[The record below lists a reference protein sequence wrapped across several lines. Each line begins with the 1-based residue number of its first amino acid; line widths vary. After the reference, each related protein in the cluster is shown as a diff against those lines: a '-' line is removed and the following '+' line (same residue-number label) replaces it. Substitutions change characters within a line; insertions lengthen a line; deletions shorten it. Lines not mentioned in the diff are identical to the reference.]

1 VIGVPPIGTVG
12 VKPPMARDHPK
23 PKPVVAKPDPEEVA
37 KIAWA
42 EQVADAP
49 VMLMGRA
56 ANGRFVSL
64 KDSNA

>member
-1 VIGVPPIGTVG
+1 MIGVPPIGTVG
-12 VKPPMARDHPK
+12 IKPPMVRDMAK
-23 PKPVVAKPDPEEVA
+23 PKPIVKPDPEEVA

-42 EQVADAP
+42 DKMADAP